1 MIEVKRKPNE
11 TISSFLRRFS
21 RRVMQSGLIMR
32 ARKRAFYVKPKSREE
47 KRTSAIYRAKMAKE
61 LEKKQKMGKP
71 VKYPFKY

>member
-21 RRVMQSGLIMR
+21 RRVMQRGLIMR
-32 ARKRAFYVKPKSREE
+32 ARKRAFYVKPKNKAE
-47 KRTSAIYRAKMAKE
+47 KRSAAIYRAKMTKE

-71 VKYPFKY
+71 AKY